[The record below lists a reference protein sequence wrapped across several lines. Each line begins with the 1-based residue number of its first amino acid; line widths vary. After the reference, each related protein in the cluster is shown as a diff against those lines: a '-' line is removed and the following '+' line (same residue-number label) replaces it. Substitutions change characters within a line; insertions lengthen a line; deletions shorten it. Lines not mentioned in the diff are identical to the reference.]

1 MNKAKEELG
10 KTLLN
15 LANLLLVLFLLN
27 TYLQKEDINFGLLF
41 FFIYV
46 ILGIYRSG
54 YILIKESENDKF

>member
-1 MNKAKEELG
+1 MQKAKEELG

-27 TYLQKEDINFGLLF
+27 TYLQKENINFALLF

-46 ILGIYRSG
+46 
-54 YILIKESENDKF
+54 